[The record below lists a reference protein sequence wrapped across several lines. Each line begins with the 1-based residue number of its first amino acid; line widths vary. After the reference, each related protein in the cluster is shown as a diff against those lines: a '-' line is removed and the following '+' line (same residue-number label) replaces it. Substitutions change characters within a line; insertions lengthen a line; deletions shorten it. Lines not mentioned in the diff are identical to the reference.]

1 MRAYRR
7 QTVAVAALVAGL
19 LAVTPAAWSY
29 FTTVGTGSGAG
40 SVGTLG
46 TPAGVS
52 ASASGTSVTLTWSGP
67 AAPGGGT
74 VDGYYVQR
82 SPGSASGTCASS
94 PSSLLAAS
102 ASSCND
108 TGLTTGAY
116 TYTVVAVYRSWT
128 SSAASNVVNV
138 SAAVVD
144 HFDLTAPGTATAG
157 TAFAVTVT
165 AKDASGATVPGYAG
179 SKALSWSG
187 GTAAPNGSTP
197 TYPPDVAFSDGV
209 GTASIKLVK
218 AETVM
223 LTTTEGTVTGTSA
236 TIAVTAGTATQF
248 VLAAGTP
255 QMAGTAFSVGITAQ
269 DPYRNTAT
277 GYTGAK
283 SLVWTGPGA
292 APSGTTPTYPATA
305 SFTAGVTTVPVTLV
319 KAEPTALTVASGTVT
334 GTSGAVTVVPAAAS
348 RLAWSGAAV
357 SQGTLSSPCL
367 FSCTGTAVG
376 NFGTFTARVAVTD
389 GFGNTVTNL
398 GAGHTV
404 TVSTPTTPATGS
416 GGAFTAPTTGTSVT
430 LTIASTGAAESTSTF
445 TFKAQNGSWTSNTF
459 SAAKATGSAYT
470 GATGAVTKQ

>member
-1 MRAYRR
+1 MRGSRR
-7 QTVAVAALVAGL
+7 HTVAVATLVVGL
-19 LAVTPAAWSY
+19 LALTPAAWSY
-29 FTTVGTGSGAG
+29 FTTAGTGTGSA
-40 SVGTLG
+40 SVSTLA
-46 TPAGVS
+46 TPASVS
-52 ASASGTSVTLTWSGP
+52 ATASGTSVTLTWSGP
-67 AAPGGGT
+67 AAPGGGN

-82 SPGSASGTCASS
+82 SPGSAGGTCASS
-94 PSSLLAAS
+94 PSSLLGGS

-108 TGLTTGAY
+108 TGLATGAY

-157 TAFAVTVT
+157 TAIAVTVT
-165 AKDASGATVPGYAG
+165 AKDASGATVPGYTG
-179 SKALSWSG
+179 TKALSWSG

-197 TYPPDVAFSDGV
+197 TYPPDVTFSGGV
-209 GTASIKLVK
+209 GAASITLVK
-218 AETVM
+218 AETVT
-223 LTTTEGTVTGTSA
+223 LTATEGTVTGTSG

-248 VLAAGTP
+248 VLTAGTP
-255 QMAGTAFSVGITAQ
+255 QVAGTPFSVGITAQ
-269 DPYRNTAT
+269 DLFRNTAT
-277 GYTGAK
+277 AYTGTK

-292 APSGTTPTYPATA
+292 GPSGTTPTYPATA
-305 SFTAGVTTVPVTLV
+305 SFSAGVTTVSVTLV
-319 KAEPTALTVASGTVT
+319 KAESTALTAASGAVT
-334 GTSGAVTVVPAAAS
+334 GTSGAVAIVPAAAS

-389 GFGNTVTNL
+389 GFGNTVINL

-404 TVSTPTTPATGS
+404 TVSTPTSGSGS
-416 GGAFTAPTTGTSVT
+416 GGAFTTPTAGTSVT

-445 TFKAQNGSWTSNTF
+445 TFRAQNGNWTSNSF